1 MQIDAQKLY
10 GLIGTSK
17 LEAHGFPKQRFG
29 SVVRIVRR
37 FYCIPRTLASNC
49 PRECQLCQVTIVTAL
64 ERIDAQAAK
73 TPEAVLTYLMREAV
87 SRQLEQQQEIKA
99 EAAQPRT
106 VDEWGTRDNTNVF
119 EALLTEMS

>member
-10 GLIGTSK
+10 GFIGTSR

-37 FYCIPRTLASNC
+37 FYCIPRTLATNC

-87 SRQLEQQQEIKA
+87 NRQLEQQQQSKA
-99 EAAQPRT
+99 EAAQPRMA
-106 VDEWGTRDNTNVF
+106 DEYGTPDNTNVF
-119 EALLTEMS
+119 DALLMGLS